1 MNLYLYQSFFS
12 NKSFD
17 DLGKS
22 WGQVLILE
30 FIKLLVEEFNYQE
43 IGKSRSLFLFTR
55 TQKRTNNNILGSMV
69 VNFNLTNKPLY
80 AGVVFIRYIML
91 AVVARR
97 NQDPRTIGELFYSIY
112 DEIQGITLMEALALL
127 LELLKS
133 TMKNFLVLSEDK
145 VKELLIYFVNS
156 LSARLKEKVILLN
169 CNR

>member
-43 IGKSRSLFLFTR
+43 IGKSRSLFLH
-55 TQKRTNNNILGSMV
+55 QNSKRTNNNILGSMV
-69 VNFNLTNKPLY
+69 VNQLTNKPLY
-80 AGVVFIRYIML
+80 AGVVLSAILCSQSLPGEIRS
-91 AVVARR
+91 
-97 NQDPRTIGELFYSIY
+97 RTIGELFFLFMMRFRYHAM
-112 DEIQGITLMEALALL
+112 QPGLL

-133 TMKNFLVLSEDK
+133 TMKNFCSFRRQSQRATH
-145 VKELLIYFVNS
+145 LL
-156 LSARLKEKVILLN
+156 
-169 CNR
+169 

>member
-1 MNLYLYQSFFS
+1 MNLSLYQSFFS

-80 AGVVFIRYIML
+80 AGVVFIRYIIL
-91 AVVARR
+91 AVFSRR
-97 NQDPRTIGELFYSIY
+97 NSDPRTIG
-112 DEIQGITLMEALALL
+112 
-127 LELLKS
+127 
-133 TMKNFLVLSEDK
+133 
-145 VKELLIYFVNS
+145 
-156 LSARLKEKVILLN
+156 
-169 CNR
+169 

>member
-91 AVVARR
+91 AVAARR

-112 DEIQGITLMEALALL
+112 DEIQDITLMEALALL

-156 LSARLKEKVILLN
+156 LPAWLKGKVILLN